1 MLCNDGSINITSRF
15 DCNVAYFFNHPESR
29 ARTIFYKLPIW
40 STHAWLKK
48 NAMPTKV
55 TVPGA
60 RPPTESL
67 EQVRSSGLL
76 EKVDAR
82 KNKACCFF
90 DGNKARQSHAR
101 SLGLQTRQVTHQNRE
116 FTRELADPV
125 PRKSAL
131 AGTQKLDRDWLRLKC
146 FLGHYPLKSNHK
158 TQPKLELLL
167 FQFVWR
173 IHNAWNLAGMD
184 FLSMLT
190 DLL

>member
-1 MLCNDGSINITSRF
+1 MQVLLQPHEEMGIICVQEILERDLEDRGITYALLMWF
-15 DCNVAYFFNHPESR
+15 PWLVAWWGPHGKR
-29 ARTIFYKLPIW
+29 W
-40 STHAWLKK
+40 QGHASAKDLSW
-48 NAMPTKV
+48 
-55 TVPGA
+55 
-60 RPPTESL
+60 
-67 EQVRSSGLL
+67 
-76 EKVDAR
+76 
-82 KNKACCFF
+82 
-90 DGNKARQSHAR
+90 QSHAR